1 MKIKLRK
8 NLATR
13 NANDGSRE
21 ILKKGVLEI
30 DDKRGKWLI
39 QSYPLVCSEVIGEAI
54 LKPEPVKAVRVAEK
68 PKPKPKAK
76 RGRPKKKGAK

>member
-13 NANDGSRE
+13 NANDGKKE

-30 DDKRGKWLI
+30 DSKRGKWLT
-39 QSYPLVCSEVIGEAI
+39 QVYPLIVSEVVGGGAVP
-54 LKPEPVKAVRVAEK
+54 KPEKVAEK